1 MAKQTWN
8 VDRKKGG
15 TFSFKLDAQGNYT
28 LQKDGFEGV
37 KTLNL
42 PELQKEKTTTT
53 TTQDT
58 KKISDQTQKAFGD
71 VQPFYYRG
79 GGADSNEQYINEY
92 KIKKDKS
99 LDTDTEPTGA
109 WDRGR
114 WGPKPETRG
123 PWDEGQWGPQPSK
136 GDLDQMILVGHGIK
150 GNGDLNHPKVC
161 QKMILQVGQKLQI
174 LIRLK
179 VKKYLKDLKVKVI
192 FIKI

>member
-1 MAKQTWN
+1 MAKQTWS

-15 TFSFKLDAQGNYT
+15 TYSFNLDAQGNYT
-28 LQKDGFEGV
+28 LQKDGFGSV

-42 PELQKEKTTTT
+42 PELKKEDTKTTT

-99 LDTDTEPTGA
+99 LDTDIEPIGA
-109 WDRGR
+109 WDKGQ
-114 WGPKPETRG
+114 WGPKPGDTR
-123 PWDEGQWGPQPSK
+123 
-136 GDLDQMILVGHGIK
+136 
-150 GNGDLNHPKVC
+150 
-161 QKMILQVGQKLQI
+161 
-174 LIRLK
+174 
-179 VKKYLKDLKVKVI
+179 
-192 FIKI
+192 

>member
-28 LQKDGFEGV
+28 LQKDGFGSV

-42 PELQKEKTTTT
+42 PELKKEDTKTTT

-99 LDTDTEPTGA
+99 LDTDISQDPNRFLPMSGPVKEPVQEPVSDKFA
-109 WDRGR
+109 
-114 WGPKPETRG
+114 
-123 PWDEGQWGPQPSK
+123 QSIGPQ
-136 GDLDQMILVGHGIK
+136 
-150 GNGDLNHPKVC
+150 KVNIPTE
-161 QKMILQVGQKLQI
+161 KKQI
-174 LIRLK
+174 STYFLK
-179 VKKYLKDLKVKVI
+179 NI
-192 FIKI
+192 I